1 MEFGE
6 KLQQL
11 RKQKGITQQALAD
24 ALFVSRTAV
33 SKWESSRGYPE
44 IGSLR
49 AIARFFGVTVDALL
63 SSDEILSL
71 AEDGE
76 RRQGKRFRA
85 LALAISDALMGLLLF
100 LPLFAERSGGEVL
113 AVSLLS
119 SAIRPGLRVL
129 YAAVIVLSMIVGIL
143 SESLRN
149 ISVPFFTRRS
159 AQISIFISAS
169 AALLFILGLHPYA
182 ASFTLALLC
191 VKLSALFSGK

>member
-33 SKWESSRGYPE
+33 SKWESGRGYPE

-63 SSDEILSL
+63 SSDEILAL

-76 RRQGKRFRA
+76 RLQRARFRSLV
-85 LALAISDALMGLLLF
+85 LALSDVLMGLLLF
-100 LPLFAERSGGEVL
+100 LPLFANRADGAAASVT
-113 AVSLLS
+113 LLS
-119 SAIRPGLRVL
+119 PSVRPWFKIT
-129 YAAVIVLSMIVGIL
+129 AVILIVLSMIIGIL
-143 SESLRN
+143 TDSLKNFR
-149 ISVPFFTRRS
+149 VPFFTKHS
-159 AQISIFISAS
+159 AQISISIGLIAS
-169 AALLFILGLHPYA
+169 VFFALGLHPYA
-182 ASFTLALLC
+182 ASFALTLLC
-191 VKLSALFSGK
+191 VKIFVLLSGR

>member
-1 MEFGE
+1 MDFGT

-11 RKQKGITQQALAD
+11 RREKGLTQQALAD

-33 SKWESSRGYPE
+33 SKWESGRGYPE

-49 AIARFFGVTVDALL
+49 AIAHFFGVTVDALL

-100 LPLFAERSGGEVL
+100 LPLFAERSGGEVQY
-113 AVSLLS
+113 AIIQSERSTIYLS
-119 SAIRPGLRVL
+119 RCCMQP
-129 YAAVIVLSMIVGIL
+129 
-143 SESLRN
+143 
-149 ISVPFFTRRS
+149 
-159 AQISIFISAS
+159 
-169 AALLFILGLHPYA
+169 
-182 ASFTLALLC
+182 
-191 VKLSALFSGK
+191 